1 MYASGNWRRTLFI
14 LITLLVSLSNVIAV
28 PPPLGIAWIPSA
40 KANNINIY
48 TLHAT
53 YSQDTSL
60 FDDRTL
66 IGLARQ
72 AWNEMVNSADYQN
85 IPSSQ
90 TKPGAMVVLPVGSEL
105 YFSGSVSNAG
115 LSFVYNW
122 LNPRKPEYTSQI
134 YQQLNACYAERVT
147 GRGSDT
153 GMQPRHRLNGNCG
166 EPNAI
171 HQYNINSASGD
182 IWDLVGRGARM
193 AAWGRWRLDVQ
204 DQRLNACAADANE
217 RLSTELGMQSTSKI
231 PKYPSHH
238 SCKY

>member
-1 MYASGNWRRTLFI
+1 MYASGKWRRTLFI
-14 LITLLVSLSNVIAV
+14 LITLLASLFHVITV
-28 PPPLGIAWIPSA
+28 PPPLGIAWNPSA
-40 KANNINIY
+40 KANINIY

-72 AWNEMVNSADYQN
+72 AWNEMVNTANDHN

-105 YFSGSVSNAG
+105 CFSGSVSNAG

-122 LNPRKPEYTSQI
+122 LNPKKPEYTSQI

-153 GMQPRHRLNGNCG
+153 GVQPRRRLNRNCG

-182 IWDLVGRGARM
+182 I
-193 AAWGRWRLDVQ
+193 
-204 DQRLNACAADANE
+204 
-217 RLSTELGMQSTSKI
+217 
-231 PKYPSHH
+231 
-238 SCKY
+238 

>member
-1 MYASGNWRRTLFI
+1 MYASGNWRRTLSI
-14 LITLLVSLSNVIAV
+14 LITLLASLFHVIAA
-28 PPPLGIAWIPSA
+28 LGIAWNPSA

-48 TLHAT
+48 TLHTT

-60 FDDRTL
+60 LDDRTL

-72 AWNEMVNSADYQN
+72 AWNEMVNTADYHN

-105 YFSGSVSNAG
+105 CFSGSVSNAS

-134 YQQLNACYAERVT
+134 YQQLNACYVEKVT
-147 GRGSDT
+147 GRGSNT
-153 GMQPRHRLNGNCG
+153 GVQPRHRLNWNCG
-166 EPNAI
+166 EPNTI

-182 IWDLVGRGARM
+182 IWDFVGRGARM

-217 RLSTELGMQSTSKI
+217 RLSTGLGMQSTSKI
-231 PKYPSHH
+231 AKYPSHH